1 MLQSARLKA
10 ILEREIIIGEI
21 KPGQHLDETELAN
34 RYGVSR
40 TPVREAL
47 MILESI
53 NLIERR
59 PRQGAIVKGVTL
71 TRLVQL
77 MEALCEL
84 ESICGRLTAQRA
96 GPKEIAALETAFK
109 EYKVALGSD
118 DRDQVYDKVIKF
130 HRTLFT
136 TSGNDELAE
145 ITEQIAERME
155 PFLRAQHHS
164 EHWSDTRFCA
174 AHEKTMAAIRAGDG
188 EETAR
193 LLRQI
198 VQIDTGILVEFTASR
213 EG

>member
-10 ILEREIIIGEI
+10 ILEREIVTGEI
-21 KPGQHLDETELAN
+21 KPGQRLDETELAN

-53 NLIERR
+53 NLVERR

-71 TRLVQL
+71 SRLVQL
-77 MEALCEL
+77 MEALREL
-84 ESICGRLTAQRA
+84 EVICGRLTTQRA
-96 GPKEIAALETAFK
+96 GPKEIAALEMGFK
-109 EYKVALGSD
+109 EYKHALQTN
-118 DRDQVYDKVIKF
+118 DRDLVYDKVIQF

-164 EHWSDTRFCA
+164 ENLNDAEFCE
-174 AHEKTMAAIRAGDG
+174 AHEKIMAAIKAGAE

-198 VQIDTGILVEFTASR
+198 VQIDTEILTDFTASQKN
-213 EG
+213 

>member
-10 ILEREIIIGEI
+10 ILEREIVTGEI

-59 PRQGAIVKGVTL
+59 PRQGALVKGVTL

-84 ESICGRLTAQRA
+84 EAICGRLTAQRA
-96 GPKEIAALETAFK
+96 GPKEIAALEMAFK
-109 EYKVALGSD
+109 EYKTALDTSD
-118 DRDQVYDKVIKF
+118 QDRTYNKVIKF

-145 ITEQIAERME
+145 MTEQIAERME

-164 EHWSDTRFCA
+164 AHWNNAKFCA
-174 AHEKTMAAIRAGDG
+174 AHEKTMAAIRAGD
-188 EETAR
+188 EDETAR

-198 VQIDTGILVEFTASR
+198 VQIDTGILAEFTASR
-213 EG
+213 ED